1 MTDPDAETDLS
12 PAEAAYQRAAAA
24 AKYVARRLSV
34 ANSLEHAPTSQVREL
49 ATMLE
54 AARELL
60 DRIEAVAGQ
69 EDLGL
74 GDTQVETYDEQVAET
89 QVAEVDLAQLAE
101 LTFPVPVRPKKR

>member
-1 MTDPDAETDLS
+1 MTEADPDSDLS
-12 PAEAAYQRAAAA
+12 PAEAAFQRAVAA
-24 AKYVARRLSV
+24 AKYVARKLSV

-49 ATMLE
+49 AKVLE
-54 AARELL
+54 AARELY

-101 LTFPVPVRPKKR
+101 LTFPVPTRPKKR